1 MSLYFDPGI
10 PYTCTEGGDFEVE
23 PVVQEEEE
31 EISRPPPASTTRRPP
46 QVKPTSKP
54 KPKPVEPAKPSEPVD
69 LPANTNSDR
78 GVFVPWPKKVRQSIL
93 QNRQFFIQFSIS

>member
-10 PYTCTEGGDFEVE
+10 PYTCQEGGDFEVE

-54 KPKPVEPAKPSEPVD
+54 KPKPVEPAKPSEPVH

-78 GVFVPWPKKVRQSIL
+78 GVFVPWPKKVRQFIL
-93 QNRQFFIQFSIS
+93 